1 MPTYLTGRTM
11 MKRISY
17 VAAIAAVVLLA
28 FVLGCGKKP
37 EEPTATPATKA
48 PVATKAEAKYKIAVV
63 PKGTAHAF
71 WKTVEAGANSA
82 GDEFGAKILWKG
94 PAEETDVAGQTA
106 IIEDFINQKVDAI
119 VMAACD
125 AKALVPKVQAAIK
138 AGIPVI
144 TIDSGIAT
152 DDALSFVATDNVKG
166 AAEAAKKLAELIG
179 DEGEVGVIPFVKG
192 AATSDMRESG
202 FKDEIA
208 KHAKVKVV
216 STLYS
221 QSDAQKGMT
230 AAENMMTG
238 NKGLKGI
245 FAANEPGAVGAAQA
259 LKQKGAAGKVKLV
272 AFDGA
277 DAEIE
282 GLKSGTIQA
291 LIVQNPFKMGYEGV
305 KAAVAAIKKEKVEKR
320 IDTGVAVIT
329 KDNMD
334 TPEMQKILYPLG
346 PAK

>member
-1 MPTYLTGRTM
+1 

-17 VAAIAAVVLLA
+17 LTALAAVVLLA
-28 FVLGCGKKP
+28 FLLGCGKKP
-37 EEPTATPATKA
+37 EETTPAPATKGA
-48 PVATKAEAKYKIAVV
+48 PAVTKAEAKYKIAVV

-71 WKTVEAGANSA
+71 WKTVEAGASSA

-144 TIDSGIAT
+144 TIDSGIAS

-179 DEGEVGVIPFVKG
+179 DEGEVGIIPFVKG

-208 KHAKVKVV
+208 KHSKIKIV

-221 QSDAQKGMT
+221 QSDVQKGMSAT
-230 AAENMMTG
+230 ENMLTA
-238 NKGLKGI
+238 NKNLKGI

-259 LKQKGAAGKVKLV
+259 LKGRNMEGKVKLV

-277 DAEIE
+277 DAEIT
-282 GLKSGTIQA
+282 GLKSGIIQA

-305 KAAVAAIKKEKVEKR
+305 KAAVAAIKKEQVEKR

-346 PAK
+346 PPK